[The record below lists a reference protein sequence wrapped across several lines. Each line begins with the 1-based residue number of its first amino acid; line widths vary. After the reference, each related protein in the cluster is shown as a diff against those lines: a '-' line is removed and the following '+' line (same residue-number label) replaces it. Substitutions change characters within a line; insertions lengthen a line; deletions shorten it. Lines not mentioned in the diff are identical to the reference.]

1 MAIQSFRCHDNF
13 FHLCLD
19 KGDIIDYPWNRHG
32 FESYESNIHML
43 HQKYRC
49 KNWNDID
56 KAINTIMET
65 DVGAEIELDL
75 KSENI
80 DSIENEQK

>member
-1 MAIQSFRCHDNF
+1 MGLS
-13 FHLCLD
+13 
-19 KGDIIDYPWNRHG
+19 
-32 FESYESNIHML
+32 HMKAVFICYTK
-43 HQKYRC
+43 KYRC

-56 KAINTIMET
+56 KAINIIMET
-65 DVGAEIELDL
+65 DVGTEIELDL

>member
-1 MAIQSFRCHDNF
+1 
-13 FHLCLD
+13 
-19 KGDIIDYPWNRHG
+19 
-32 FESYESNIHML
+32 ML

-65 DVGAEIELDL
+65 DVGTEIELDL